1 MSPLASEAESTAAPA
16 DPAAFAGDV
25 LPVDTPVTLELF
37 RGRAALDRVAAWNG
51 QFPAAHP
58 AHDFRWLGALSA
70 GLCQEPI
77 VVAARRDEQL
87 VALLPLALVSTP
99 WFGRFLVSL
108 PYVNSASIVP
118 NDSPFRSALLERAVG
133 LADELN
139 VRYLEIRGE
148 REDTVPALADQ
159 NTSKVHM
166 RLALPVS
173 TDALMGSF
181 KSKLRSQLKGALKHE
196 FEVRWGGADLV
207 GDFYSVFS
215 RNMRDLG
222 TPVFPRR
229 FFTSI
234 VQQFDGDAEI
244 CVLRHQ
250 GEVAAGAL
258 LVHGREVT
266 EVPSAS
272 SLRQLNS
279 TGVNMAMYWH
289 LLSRAI
295 ERGQQVFDFGRST
308 VDSNTYKFKAQ
319 WGAEAHP
326 AVWQYYVRR
335 GTAKAMRPDSGKFGL
350 AIRIWKRLPLW
361 LANALGPA
369 IVRGIP

>member
-1 MSPLASEAESTAAPA
+1 MSPIATATESAVPSVAAKR
-16 DPAAFAGDV
+16 DV
-25 LPVDTPVTLELF
+25 SPPELTEF
-37 RGRAALDRVAAWNG
+37 RGRQALEGLAAWNR

-58 AHDFRWLGALSA
+58 AHDLRWLAALA
-70 GLCQEPI
+70 EGLRHDPI
-77 VVAARRDEQL
+77 VVAAHENNEL
-87 VALLPLALVSTP
+87 VGLLPLALVSTP

-108 PYVNSASIVP
+108 PYVNSASVIP
-118 NDSPFRSALLERAVG
+118 AQSPASLALLERAVG

-148 REDTVPALADQ
+148 REEPLPALADQ

-166 RLALPVS
+166 RLALPG
-173 TDALMGSF
+173 TPDALMASF
-181 KSKLRSQLKGALKHE
+181 KSKLRSQLKGALKHD
-196 FEVRWGGADLV
+196 FSVCWGGAELV

-234 VQQFDGDAEI
+234 IKHFAGDAEI

-250 GEVAAGAL
+250 GEVAAAAL

-272 SLRQLNS
+272 SLRHLNS

-295 ERGQQVFDFGRST
+295 ERGQREFDFGRST

-319 WGAEAHP
+319 WGAQAHP

-335 GTAKAMRPDSGKFGL
+335 GSAKAMRPDSGKFGL
-350 AIRIWKRLPLW
+350 AIRLWKRLPLW
-361 LANALGPA
+361 LANALGPT